1 MVLNFPKIEEKIL
14 KFWQK
19 NDTFAKS
26 IKQRA
31 KSPSFV
37 FYEGPPTANGRPG
50 IHHVLAR
57 SFKDIICRYKTMQGF
72 KVERKAGWDTQGLP
86 VELEVE
92 KKLGFKSK
100 QEIEEYGIDK
110 FNKVCKS
117 SVWEYKK
124 EWEKLTERIGFWLD
138 MKNPYI
144 TYENDY
150 MESVWRII
158 KQIWDKG
165 LIYKGHK
172 VVPYCARC
180 ETNLSSHEVALGY
193 KNIEETSIY
202 VKFPVKNEKNTYFL
216 AWTTTPWTLPANV
229 AVAVNPSLTYAKIK
243 TGNEVLIL
251 AKERLS
257 VIGKEHEVLEEIK
270 GRDLLGMEYEPL
282 FNFLKPDKKAY
293 FVVSGDFVSLEEGTG
308 LVHIA
313 PAFGVDDMEVGK
325 KNNLPVLMPVDLHGK
340 FKPIIKPWS
349 GMFVK
354 DADQMI
360 INDLKNRSL
369 LFKTEPHGHD
379 YPFCWRCQ
387 RPLLYYAKEG
397 WFIDMQSVKQALIKN
412 NQKINWIPNHLKNGR
427 FGEWL
432 QDVKDWAMSRE
443 RYWGTPLPIWQCQ
456 KCKEVVC
463 IGSVKELAGKL
474 GDEVVTSS
482 STFVRPGRTRFLKD
496 LHRPYIDKVILKCD
510 KCGGKMMRTQE
521 ILDVWF
527 DSGSMPFA
535 SGAAPKLFPADY
547 ICEAIDQTRGWFY
560 TLLAISTL
568 IGLESPFK
576 NVISV
581 GHVLDEKGEK
591 MSKSKGNIVSPWDMV
606 AKYGADSVRWYF
618 YTVNQ
623 PGEPKLFAEK
633 DLADALRRFIMI
645 LWNCY
650 AFFVTYVP
658 KKEFPI
664 SNFQFSKPKN
674 ILDKW
679 IISKLNGLIEQ
690 VTEGLDKYNVT
701 AAARAIEK
709 FTVEELSLW
718 YIRRSRKR
726 FAEASG
732 TLFFVL
738 QTISKLA
745 APFIPF
751 LSEEIFTKLQTTN
764 YKLRSVHLAD
774 WPEADKKLINKEL
787 EEKMEEARKTV
798 ALALAERAKA
808 RIKVRQPLKKLQI
821 TNYKLQKE
829 KELLDLIK
837 DEVNVKEIV
846 FGKSLKLDT
855 KITPKLK
862 EEGSLREIIRNIQD
876 ARKKA
881 NLKPQDKVKMSYAAA
896 PDLDKIIIK
905 HKKTI
910 LAEAKLKGLV
920 LDKKIAVDKQKLSTE
935 LTFMEAKVKMRTKSS
950 SPLKIKKINQ
960 NAG

>member
-19 NDTFAKS
+19 DDTFEKS

-31 KSPSFV
+31 KSPDFV

-57 SFKDIICRYKTMQGF
+57 GFKDIICRYKTMQGF

-110 FNKVCKS
+110 FNKACKA

-138 MKNPYI
+138 IKNPYI
-144 TYENDY
+144 TYENNY
-150 MESVWRII
+150 IESVWRII

-193 KNIEETSIY
+193 KNVEENSIY
-202 VKFPVKNEKNTYFL
+202 VKFPVKGEEKVYLL
-216 AWTTTPWTLPANV
+216 AWTTTPWTLPANA
-229 AVAVNPSLTYAKIK
+229 AVAVNPGLTYAKIK
-243 TGNEVLIL
+243 TGDETLIL

-257 VIGKEHEVLEEIK
+257 VINKEYEVLEETK
-270 GRDLLGMEYEPL
+270 GKDLLGTEYEPL
-282 FNFLKPDKKAY
+282 FSFVKPDKKAY
-293 FVVSGDFVSLEEGTG
+293 FVVAGDFVSTQEGTG

-313 PAFGVDDMEVGK
+313 PAFGVDDMEAGK

-340 FKPIIKPWS
+340 FKPEIAPWA

-360 INDLKNRSL
+360 VNDLKNRNL
-369 LFKTEPHGHD
+369 LFKTELHAHD

-397 WFIDMQSVKQALIKN
+397 WFIDMQPVKQALIKN
-412 NQKINWIPNHLKNGR
+412 NQKINWVPGHLKNGR

-432 QDVKDWAMSRE
+432 NEVKDWAMSRE
-443 RYWGTPLPIWQCQ
+443 RYWGTPLPIWQCE
-456 KCKEVVC
+456 KCQEMIC
-463 IGSVKELAGKL
+463 IGSVKELVKKS
-474 GDEVVTSS
+474 VQKVN
-482 STFVRPGRTRFLKD
+482 LKD
-496 LHRPYIDKVILKCD
+496 LHRPYIDKVILKCE
-510 KCGGKMMRTQE
+510 KCVGSMQRTPE

-535 SGAAPKLFPADY
+535 SGAAPRLFPADY

-591 MSKSKGNIVSPWDMV
+591 MSKSKGNIVSPWDMIQ
-606 AKYGADSVRWYF
+606 KYGADSIRWYF

-633 DLADALRRFIMI
+633 DLGGVLRRFIMT

-650 AFFVTYVP
+650 AFFGTY
-658 KKEFPI
+658 KTKI
-664 SNFQFSKPKN
+664 TNYKSQITNPKN

-679 IISKLNGLIEQ
+679 IISKLNGLIWQ
-690 VTEGLDKYNVT
+690 VTESLDKYDVT
-701 AAARAIEK
+701 ASARAIEK

-726 FAEASG
+726 FKEASAA
-732 TLFFVL
+732 LFFIL

-751 LSEEIFTKLQTTN
+751 LSEEINQQLGGK
-764 YKLRSVHLAD
+764 KSVHLAD
-774 WPEADKKLINKEL
+774 WPEADKKLIDKEL
-787 EEKMEEARKTV
+787 EEKMEEARGIVT
-798 ALALAERAKA
+798 LALAERAKA
-808 RIKVRQPLKKLQI
+808 GIKVRQPLNKLQI

-829 KELLDLIK
+829 KELLKLIK
-837 DEVNVKEIV
+837 EEVNVKEINFNAKIKGEV
-846 FGKSLKLDT
+846 ELDT
-855 KITPKLK
+855 QLTQELK

-876 ARKKA
+876 TRKKA
-881 NLKPQDKVKMSYAAA
+881 NLKPQDKIIMSYAAT

-905 HKKTI
+905 YKKNI
-910 LAEAKLKGLV
+910 LKEANLKDLV
-920 LDKKIAVDKQKLSTE
+920 SDKKLTVDGKLS
-935 LTFMEAKVKMRTKSS
+935 
-950 SPLKIKKINQ
+950 LKINKTK
-960 NAG
+960 

>member
-1 MVLNFPKIEEKIL
+1 MDLNFPKIEEKIL

-19 NDTFAKS
+19 DNTFAKS
-26 IKQRA
+26 LKQRA
-31 KSPSFV
+31 KAPNFV

-72 KVERKAGWDTQGLP
+72 KVGRKAGWDTQGLP

-100 QEIEEYGIDK
+100 QEIEDYGIDK
-110 FNKVCKS
+110 FNKECKA

-150 MESVWRII
+150 MESVWWII

-193 KNIEETSIY
+193 KNVEEESIY
-202 VKFPVKNEKNTYFL
+202 VRFPVKGRANTYFL

-229 AVAVNPSLTYAKIK
+229 AVAVNPGIIYTKIK
-243 TGNEVLIL
+243 TGSEVFIL
-251 AKERLS
+251 AKERLN
-257 VIGKEHEVLEEIK
+257 ILDKKYEVLEEVR
-270 GRDLLGMEYEPL
+270 GNALLGIEYEPL
-282 FNFLKPDKKAY
+282 FSFVKPEKKAY
-293 FVVSGDFVSLEEGTG
+293 FIVSGDFVSLKEGTG

-325 KNNLPVLMPVDLHGK
+325 KNNLPVLMTVDLHGK
-340 FKPIIKPWS
+340 FKPEIKPWA

-360 INDLKNRSL
+360 INDLKGRNL
-369 LFKTEPHGHD
+369 LFKTEPHSHD

-397 WFIDMQSVKQALIKN
+397 WFIDMQPVKQALIKN
-412 NQKINWIPNHLKNGR
+412 NQKINWLPSHLKNGR

-432 QDVKDWAMSRE
+432 NEIKDWAMSRE

-456 KCKEVVC
+456 KCKEMIC
-463 IGSVKELAGKL
+463 IGSVKELVKKSAQKIN
-474 GDEVVTSS
+474 
-482 STFVRPGRTRFLKD
+482 LKD
-496 LHRPYIDKVILKCD
+496 LHRPYIDKVILKCE
-510 KCGGKMMRTQE
+510 KCKGKMQRTLE

-527 DSGSMPFA
+527 DSGSMPFSQYHYPFENKNLQA
-535 SGAAPKLFPADY
+535 KQFPADY

-568 IGLESPFK
+568 IGFESPYK

-591 MSKSKGNIVSPWDMV
+591 MSKSKGNVVSSWDMV

-618 YTVNQ
+618 YTINQ

-633 DLADALRRFIMI
+633 DLGNTLRRFIMT
-645 LWNCY
+645 LWNCVVFFQTY
-650 AFFVTYVP
+650 AKIGADQLKNQP
-658 KKEFPI
+658 K
-664 SNFQFSKPKN
+664 SASL
-674 ILDKW
+674 LDKW
-679 IISKLNGLIEQ
+679 IISKLNSLIQQ
-690 VTEGLDKYNVT
+690 VTEGLDKYDVT
-701 AAARAIEK
+701 ASARAIEK

-726 FAEASG
+726 FEEAAG

-738 QTISKLA
+738 QSISKLT

-751 LSEEIFTKLQTTN
+751 LSEEINRRLGGK
-764 YKLRSVHLAD
+764 KSVHLAD
-774 WPEADKKLINKEL
+774 WPKADKKLVDKEL
-787 EEKMEEARKTV
+787 EEKMEKAREIV

-808 RIKVRQPLKKLQI
+808 GIKVRQPLASLYI
-821 TNYKLQKE
+821 KE
-829 KELLDLIK
+829 KFDAKLLGLI
-837 DEVNVKEIV
+837 EEEINVKKIIL
-846 FGKSLKLDT
+846 GKTLKLDI
-855 KITPKLK
+855 KITPELE
-862 EEGSLREIIRNIQD
+862 EEGQVREIIRNIQE

-881 NLKPQDKVKMSYAAA
+881 NLRPQDKVEASYAAA

-905 HKKTI
+905 HKKAI
-910 LAEAKLKGLV
+910 LAETKLKDLV
-920 LDKKIAVDKQKLSTE
+920 FDKKITVDKQKLS
-935 LTFMEAKVKMRTKSS
+935 
-950 SPLKIKKINQ
+950 LKIR
-960 NAG
+960 